1 MQRSSVSADG
11 ARPGPTLVRALT
23 LLALVAFGV
32 GCEARERRR
41 PAPPPPPA
49 PEVEEPV
56 TPEQVYAPELAP
68 SAEEEERWEVHEAF
82 VADGDYDAPTPEAA
96 RRVVYRVTLW
106 VPRSLGVADDD
117 VPSPTAELFVDVSQD
132 RLRARF
138 AGSWP
143 VPAGSE
149 VRLRR
154 DEPGVYVFDGEGGRS
169 LGPGQL
175 AQWFEGGRLRM
186 EPGFRIRPPARD
198 EQVGP
203 GDLLCRLV
211 AEWIN
216 ASPDALGR
224 RCGEGGA
231 SPSFRV
237 GLWRFERTA
246 DVGVRLPRASLRAD
260 HEDPPRPIPT
270 AESRAFLTPELMGRL
285 APNRRAPPA
294 DEDEVDEDA
303 PSEGLIVENDSR
315 ARMIVT
321 IQGTPVGWVDRG
333 ATAHFVGMRPGV
345 YEVGGMRPMGLQSA
359 FRRPVRVPGRVSL
372 PR

>member
-1 MQRSSVSADG
+1 MARATLLITAAALLAGCAALTPRSAVMMRCGS
-11 ARPGPTLVRALT
+11 RPQLRALR
-23 LLALVAFGV
+23 LQGGSSEEDEEVAGNAESD
-32 GCEARERRR
+32 CD
-41 PAPPPPPA
+41 PAADDPDEDSEGEA

-186 EPGFRIRPPARD
+186 EPGF
-198 EQVGP
+198 
-203 GDLLCRLV
+203 
-211 AEWIN
+211 
-216 ASPDALGR
+216 
-224 RCGEGGA
+224 
-231 SPSFRV
+231 
-237 GLWRFERTA
+237 
-246 DVGVRLPRASLRAD
+246 LP
-260 HEDPPRPIPT
+260 
-270 AESRAFLTPELMGRL
+270 
-285 APNRRAPPA
+285 
-294 DEDEVDEDA
+294 
-303 PSEGLIVENDSR
+303 
-315 ARMIVT
+315 
-321 IQGTPVGWVDRG
+321 
-333 ATAHFVGMRPGV
+333 
-345 YEVGGMRPMGLQSA
+345 
-359 FRRPVRVPGRVSL
+359 
-372 PR
+372 